1 MTRKRPGLGKGL
13 DALIPKG
20 TGFQP
25 EESSSGLRTVQISN
39 ILPNPRQPRKNF
51 DSDELSELTDSI
63 KEHGIIQPL
72 IVSQGLSAGEFI
84 LIAGERRLIAA
95 KEAGLTAVDVIIRDA
110 NEQDRLE
117 LALIENIQRT
127 DLGPLEKA
135 EAYKQL
141 CEDFNLPH
149 EEIGKRV
156 GKSRVAV
163 TNTLRLLSLPKKVQ
177 DAISSE
183 QISEGHARALLSLK
197 SSQSQ
202 IAALKTIVER
212 ELSVRETE
220 NLVRKL
226 LGARKT
232 PKGKLPTSPEIK
244 EMEEKLQSRL
254 GTKVILDHGKNRGK
268 ITIYYYSDEE
278 LNSLLNTFF
287 NEG

>member
-25 EESSSGLRTVQISN
+25 DESSGGIRTVQISK
-39 ILPNPRQPRKNF
+39 IQPNPRQPRKNF
-51 DSDELSELTDSI
+51 DTDELSELSDSI

-72 IVSQGLSAGEFI
+72 IVSQGGLAGEFI
-84 LIAGERRLIAA
+84 LIAGERRLLAA

-117 LALIENIQRT
+117 LALIENIQRA

-141 CEDFNLPH
+141 SDEFDLPH
-149 EEIGKRV
+149 EDIGKRV

-163 TNTLRLLSLPKKVQ
+163 TNTLRLLNLPKNVQ

-183 QISEGHARALLSLK
+183 QISEGHARVLLSLK

-202 IAALKTIVER
+202 IATLKTIIDQ

-220 NLVRKL
+220 KLVRKL

-254 GTKVILDHGKNRGK
+254 GTKVTLDHGKNRGK

-278 LNSLLNTFF
+278 LNSLLNTFL